1 MVKARRAAQAY
12 KAYQDLSRPGSP
24 GLGARIRALPRM
36 LSRALRGD
44 YRELGKG
51 KLALMGMAILPIV
64 SLSTSSRRR
73 CSWPWAWSTTS
84 VCSSWLATS
93 LLGESGRYV
102 DWERKRMAIT
112 PEPEA
117 GSHHRLSITPG
128 SA

>member
-36 LSRALRGD
+36 LSGAMRGD

-51 KLALMGMAILPIV
+51 KLALMGMAILYIV
-64 SLSTSSRRR
+64 SPVDVVPEALFL
-73 CSWPWAWSTTS
+73 ALG
-84 VCSSWLATS
+84 VVDDFGVFLWLASS

-102 DWERKRMAIT
+102 DWERKRMAIS
-112 PEPEA
+112 PEVDLNRRHA
-117 GSHHRLSITPG
+117 
-128 SA
+128 